1 MRIVLAGLHTY
12 PWLVLEKII
21 DWDGE
26 IFLKHGERG
35 VQKYYAN
42 FIERLKKYE
51 DIPSGSSLLTQQK
64 YRGGL

>member
-1 MRIVLAGLHTY
+1 MKIVLAGLHTY

-35 VQKYYAN
+35 VQKYYAD
-42 FIERLKKYE
+42 FIERLKHE
-51 DIPSGSSLLTQQK
+51 DIPSRSSLLTQQK